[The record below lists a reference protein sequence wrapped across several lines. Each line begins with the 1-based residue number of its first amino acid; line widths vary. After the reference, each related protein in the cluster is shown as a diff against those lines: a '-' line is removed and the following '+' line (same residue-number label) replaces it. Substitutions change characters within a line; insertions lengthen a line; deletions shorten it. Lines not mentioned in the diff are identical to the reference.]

1 MREGG
6 AARDARREK
15 EETGASSRFHLVG
28 SITFGEKTDA
38 ATLGDRLRNR
48 YVLALKHVFETG
60 RAIRAPAG
68 VRRLGRKVVAKLQ

>member
-48 YVLALKHVFETG
+48 YVLALNTSSRPDERYGQRPVSDG
-60 RAIRAPAG
+60 
-68 VRRLGRKVVAKLQ
+68 